1 MNETYVPVQR
11 IVKVGIRGDPFVA
24 AGETLGSIVDHGRV
38 ERAPIFI
45 DALRSKQNREKTKL
59 TRKQINGEKKN

>member
-38 ERAPIFI
+38 ERASLFVN
-45 DALRSKQNREKTKL
+45 ALRSKQNRGKNEIKKKTNK
-59 TRKQINGEKKN
+59 